1 MPAGAEAAA
10 SLARAI
16 EYARVALLAQQR
28 EDGHW
33 CFELESDCTITA
45 EYILM
50 MHYMDEI
57 DGLLQE
63 KMACYLRAIQATD
76 SHGGW
81 SQYHGGAIDVSCT
94 VKAYYALK
102 ACGDDPAFT
111 TVPADVWTSFVPL
124 VCATVL
130 MKSNVQPATG
140 VGSV

>member
-1 MPAGAEAAA
+1 MNPSSPTASAARISFIRETETA
-10 SLARAI
+10 RLDRAI
-16 EYARVALLAQQR
+16 EHARVALLAQQR

-57 DGLLQE
+57 DGALQE
-63 KMACYLRAIQATD
+63 KMARYLRAIQATG

-81 SQYHGGAIDVSCT
+81 SQYHGGAIDLSCT

-102 ACGDDPAFT
+102 AAGDDPA
-111 TVPADVWTSFVPL
+111 A
-124 VCATVL
+124 
-130 MKSNVQPATG
+130 
-140 VGSV
+140 